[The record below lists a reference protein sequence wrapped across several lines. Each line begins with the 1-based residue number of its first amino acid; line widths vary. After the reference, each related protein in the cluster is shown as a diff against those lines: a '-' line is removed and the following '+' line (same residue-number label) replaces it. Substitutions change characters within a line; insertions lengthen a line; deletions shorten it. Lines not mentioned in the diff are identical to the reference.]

1 MKQIPVKIV
10 EYTIS
15 GETRKNVMIDLMDT
29 YEISGNVEN
38 KIKKFKK
45 KYFDLIK
52 KSTKIMPKE
61 KSKRKPSHFWQIGKL
76 LNDFHK
82 SIETEFEITNFSQ
95 AVNRDFDLY
104 GTSQTVA
111 ILQLGK
117 EFSQKDISDT
127 ISYSHYLELIW
138 VSKILKENGLLEK
151 EKKRLLKMEKNDTLP
166 PHKEYR
172 KELSVISKKLKSG
185 GK

>member
-1 MKQIPVKIV
+1 MNQIPVKIV

-52 KSTKIMPKE
+52 KSEEIFPKE
-61 KSKRKPSHFWQIGKL
+61 KSKRKPSHFWQMGKL
-76 LNDFHK
+76 LYDFNK
-82 SIETEFEITNFSQ
+82 SIENEFEITNYQQ
-95 AVNRDFDLY
+95 AVIRDFSLY
-104 GTSQTVA
+104 NRSVVGHVIQF
-111 ILQLGK
+111 G
-117 EFSQKDISDT
+117 EFFNKKDIVDT
-127 ISYSHYLELIW
+127 ISMSHYMELIW
-138 VSKILKENGLLEK
+138 KSSLLQKMKKLEG
-151 EKKRLLKMEKNDTLP
+151 EKKRLIKRAKEKTLP

-172 KELSVISKKLKSG
+172 EELNELVESKSG

>member
-15 GETRKNVMIDLMDT
+15 GETRKNVMIDLIDT

-52 KSTKIMPKE
+52 KSEEIFPKE
-61 KSKRKPSHFWQIGKL
+61 KSKRKPSHFWQMGKL
-76 LNDFHK
+76 LYDFNK
-82 SIETEFEITNFSQ
+82 SIEKEFKITNYQQ
-95 AVNRDFDLY
+95 AVIRDFSLY
-104 GTSQTVA
+104 NRSVVGHVIQF
-111 ILQLGK
+111 G
-117 EFSQKDISDT
+117 EFFNKKDIVDT
-127 ISYSHYLELIW
+127 ISMSHYMELIW
-138 VSKILKENGLLEK
+138 KSSLLQKMKKLEG
-151 EKKRLLKMEKNDTLP
+151 EKKRLIKRANEKTLP

-172 KELSVISKKLKSG
+172 EELNELVESKSG

>member
-1 MKQIPVKIV
+1 MNQIPVKIV

-15 GETRKNVMIDLMDT
+15 GETRKNVMIDLIDT

-52 KSTKIMPKE
+52 KSQNIMPKE

-76 LNDFHK
+76 LYDFNK
-82 SIETEFEITNFSQ
+82 SIENEFEITNFQQ
-95 AVNRDFDLY
+95 AVIRDFSLY
-104 GTSQTVA
+104 NRSVVGHVIQF
-111 ILQLGK
+111 G
-117 EFSQKDISDT
+117 EFFNKKDIVDT
-127 ISYSHYLELIW
+127 ISMSHYIELIW
-138 VSKILKENGLLEK
+138 KSSLLQKMKKLEG
-151 EKKRLLKMEKNDTLP
+151 EKKRLIKRANEKTLP

-172 KELSVISKKLKSG
+172 EELNELVESKSG